1 MLQFVIPAVSALTSG
16 LSLPAIL
23 GGGLTI
29 AKGTMALNGAIK
41 TAGLMKAV
49 NTASSISRLA
59 NGLSAV
65 SKSTKALSS
74 VAQITN
80 LAKQASNI
88 EKLANASLL
97 VGGGY
102 ELGKAVERHRQRKD
116 AQECQDFAEAEMR
129 SQEEAAMAELR
140 KAYPRSSD
148 EELHELLRY
157 MMYLQHSA

>member
-1 MLQFVIPAVSALTSG
+1 MLQFVIPAVSAITSG

-49 NTASSISRLA
+49 NTAS
-59 NGLSAV
+59 
-65 SKSTKALSS
+65 
-74 VAQITN
+74 
-80 LAKQASNI
+80 NI

-102 ELGKAVERHRQRKD
+102 ELGKAVERHRQRKE

-148 EELHELLRY
+148 EELRELLRY